1 MIPQCNPKANYL
13 AHRQEIDGA
22 IARVL
27 ESGRYILG
35 TEVEAFEEEFAD
47 YIGVSHAIGVASG
60 TDAIELA
67 LRACGIG
74 HGDIVATVSHTAVA
88 TVSAISRTG
97 ATPVFVDSGED
108 FLMSPASLAEVLE
121 TMRPQKPK
129 AVIVVHLYGQVADMP
144 AILKLVNRHD
154 TKVIEDCAQ
163 AHGASLQGRKAGTWG
178 DLGCFSFYPTKNLG
192 ALGDGGAV
200 VISDNELADRI
211 MMLRQYGWHR
221 RYSSDEIGINS
232 RLDELQAAVLRVKLK
247 GLDADN
253 QKRQKIATL
262 YREHLNGAIIVL
274 PNSNPNGEHVYH
286 QFVIQTDNRDLM
298 VEGLQSKGV
307 ATSVH
312 YPVAVHQ
319 QPAYSNPDYCPCDL
333 PITEKIIPRIL
344 SLPMFPGMTDHDAKE
359 VSDSVLFLLC
369 EDRFNGL

>member
-47 YIGVSHAIGVASG
+47 YIGVSHAVGVASG

-144 AILKLVNRHD
+144 AILKLVNHHD
-154 TKVIEDCAQ
+154 IKVIEDCAQ

-221 RYSSDEIGINS
+221 RYISDEIGINS

-262 YREHLNGAIIVL
+262 YRERLNGAIIVL

-286 QFVIQTDNRDLM
+286 QFVIQTDNRDL
-298 VEGLQSKGV
+298 VAEGLQSKGV

-312 YPVAVHQ
+312 YPAAVHQ

-333 PITEKIIPRIL
+333 PITEKMISRVL
-344 SLPMFPGMTDHDAKE
+344 SLPMFPGMEDHDAKE
-359 VSDSVLFLLC
+359 VADSVLSLTM
-369 EDRFNGL
+369 RR